1 MSSFPGQVR
10 GRRMKRSV
18 WNPVWR
24 KRGMGEKER
33 DRGKESREEE
43 ENLQGACGGWKT
55 SKKSLL

>member
-1 MSSFPGQVR
+1 
-10 GRRMKRSV
+10 
-18 WNPVWR
+18 
-24 KRGMGEKER
+24 MGEKER